1 VGAALDE
8 ACGLLV
14 TWYRFPCVTARLFVR
29 YRRPVL
35 INHELRI
42 AAWVAESRGR
52 RIHVDAR
59 VTLAGDVLA
68 EARGAFL
75 HVRLEHFLAS
85 PEGRAAGEAWRR
97 RLHSD
102 GE

>member
-1 VGAALDE
+1 MGAALDE
-8 ACGLLV
+8 ACGLLA
-14 TWYRFPCVTARLFVR
+14 TWHRFPCVTARIFIR
-29 YRRPVL
+29 YRHPVL
-35 INHELRI
+35 INRELAI

-52 RIHVDAR
+52 RIHVD
-59 VTLAGDVLA
+59 GDLRLDGEILA

-75 HVRLEHFLAS
+75 HVPLEHFLAS

-97 RLHSD
+97 RLHPD